1 MSRYPHLPQAL
12 HHLLEAGPWEGT
24 PTQLYEALHSYRA
37 EPWPATPVALSLWL
51 RNHGEEHGITSTS
64 RHDGTRRLLR
74 LVRTPNGLV
83 VGEVLGNNGT
93 FSADTWEELRSAL
106 PHWVCGSE
114 PVTLVVQVR
123 DDLRVARVCY
133 PADLAQVVNDKA
145 ALYPSPLRLWLVR
158 GAVSLTEWARPTRP
172 VASCRVCRVGVG

>member
-64 RHDGTRRLLR
+64 WHDGTRRLLR
-74 LVRTPNGLV
+74 LARGSNGL
-83 VGEVLGNNGT
+83 GAGGIADDNGIIFT
-93 FSADTWEELRSAL
+93 KLWEELRSAL
-106 PHWVCGSE
+106 PHWACGGE
-114 PVTLVVQVR
+114 PVTLVVQVAAGYS
-123 DDLRVARVCY
+123 ARVCY
-133 PADLAQVVNDKA
+133 PADLAQVVGDWA